1 MYPKRGLTLSVSPK
15 GQTPLRI
22 GAKCKTM
29 TESIWPKHDRTDELI
44 INIRQ
49 GTDGAVDQ
57 LLGRHRAA
65 LRRMIQMRLD
75 NRVTRR
81 VDVSDVLQ
89 DVLIEASRRLQT
101 YLDNPPMAFHLW
113 IRQIARDRIID
124 AHRRHAVSAK
134 RSVEREMS
142 LNAPAKLDNSSIEL
156 AGQLCDHELTP
167 AEAAT
172 QREIAMQLETAIHQ
186 LRDQDREIIWM
197 RHYEQ
202 LSNLEI
208 AQSLGL
214 TEPATSMRYL
224 RALRR
229 LRELLSSQN
238 SELLPQSV
246 SESLARE
253 AAAKAEAET

>member
-1 MYPKRGLTLSVSPK
+1 MAETL
-15 GQTPLRI
+15 
-22 GAKCKTM
+22 
-29 TESIWPKHDRTDELI
+29 WPNDDRTSELLNKARQGESSAVDELL
-44 INIRQ
+44 
-49 GTDGAVDQ
+49 D
-57 LLGRHRAA
+57 RHRRG
-65 LRRMIQMRLD
+65 LRRMIQLRLD
-75 NRVTRR
+75 NRVQRR

-89 DVLIEASRRLQT
+89 DVMIEANRRLQT
-101 YLDNPPMAFHLW
+101 YLENAPMAFHLW

-142 LNAPAKLDNSSIEL
+142 LTAPANVDHSSIEL
-156 AGQLCDHELTP
+156 AGRLCDNELTP
-167 AEAAT
+167 AAAAT
-172 QREIAMQLETAIHQ
+172 QREIAAQLESAVHQ
-186 LRDQDREIIWM
+186 LRDQDREIILM

-229 LRELLSSQN
+229 LRELLQKQN
-238 SELLPQSV
+238 SELLPIRTQ
-246 SESLARE
+246 EE
-253 AAAKAEAET
+253 NAAEGRGT